1 MIKRWKLVIMS
12 FWCMGLVCACTR
24 SDSKDV
30 LDEYATQNE
39 IVSSVVTT
47 TSTPQ
52 YIEEHEYK
60 EIENHKA
67 KYHTDDN
74 QMINIY
80 DYDFANLPFMKS
92 NIMNN
97 TLYTLPVQE
106 IYALVENDYCEI
118 FAETDIFGYHE
129 YHPCHKVSNEF
140 YEFSDYKSNMLDV
153 MEGELV
159 FSIEESNTIFAKCI
173 NCDDKAVKDIIN
185 KSTKIIEL
193 PIHMDLMYDREN
205 LNSLQCYSDNYLY
218 IVAFDD
224 YFIMEL
230 FNKENGARSFTYF
243 ENTYMND
250 YIHDM
255 WNVTDN
261 ESCRV
266 DEEEE

>member
-1 MIKRWKLVIMS
+1 MNIKLKTI
-12 FWCMGLVCACTR
+12 
-24 SDSKDV
+24 
-30 LDEYATQNE
+30 
-39 IVSSVVTT
+39 SVVALLLLCSCVKVDDRNVQEQTTNPNVT
-47 TSTPQ
+47 TSVTVTTVVTDAQ
-52 YIEEHEYK
+52 K
-60 EIENHKA
+60 EIEYEEYENEDA
-67 KYHTDDN
+67 KYHTDDSD
-74 QMINIY
+74 MINIY
-80 DYDFANLPFMKS
+80 DYEFASLPFMKS

-97 TLYTLPVQE
+97 TLYTSPVQE
-106 IYALVENDYCEI
+106 IYALVENDYCEM

-140 YEFSDYKSNMLDV
+140 YEFGDYKSNLLDV

-173 NCDDKAVKDIIN
+173 NYDDKALKDIIN

-205 LNSLQCYSDNYLY
+205 LNSIHCYSDNYLY

-261 ESCRV
+261 KSCMV
-266 DEEEE
+266 NDEE